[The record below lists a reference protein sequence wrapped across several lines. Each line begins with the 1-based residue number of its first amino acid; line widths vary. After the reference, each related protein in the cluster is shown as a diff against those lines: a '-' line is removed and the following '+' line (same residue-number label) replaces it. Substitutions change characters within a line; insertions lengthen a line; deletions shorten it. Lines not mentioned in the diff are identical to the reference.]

1 MAAQRGAVVA
11 YVALGANLGDAQKSV
26 QQAMNDLGELP
37 GTQVL
42 ERSAVLRTAPWQ
54 TEGPDF
60 FNAVVRLQTLLTAPA
75 LLLQLQRLEQ
85 LAKRE
90 RPYRY
95 APRTLDL
102 DLIFYGSAHI
112 DSAWLQVPHP
122 RWHERDFVK
131 QPLAQLTAPNAL

>member
-1 MAAQRGAVVA
+1 MSHDRAPVVA
-11 YVALGANLGDAQKSV
+11 YVAIGANLGNAEQSV
-26 QQAMNDLGELP
+26 LRAMSDLNDLP
-37 GTQVL
+37 HTQVL
-42 ERSAVLRTAPWQ
+42 ERSSVLRTAPWQ

-60 FNAVVRLQTLLTAPA
+60 FNAVVRLSTQLSAPA
-75 LLLQLQRLEQ
+75 LLLQLQRLES

-102 DLIFYGSAHI
+102 DLIYFGSSRI
-112 DSAWLQVPHP
+112 NSTWLQVPHP

-131 QPLAQLTAPNAL
+131 LPLAQLTAPDAL